1 MSDNSLAVSVR
12 TVLLAVLAVD
22 VGQSSLLR
30 LPLHPV
36 ASAGHQAVHDVQGVV
51 VDSLQDEPAIRTVQ
65 QTGWVTSYIFLLQ
78 GLSVPQV
85 QP

>member
-1 MSDNSLAVSVR
+1 MISPAVSGQ

-22 VGQSSLLR
+22 VGQSPLLW

-36 ASAGHQAVHDVQGVV
+36 ASAGHQAVHHVQRVV
-51 VDSLQDEPAIRTVQ
+51 VDSLQDEPSIRTVQ
-65 QTGWVTSYIFLLQ
+65 QAGGVTPHIFLLQ
-78 GLSVPQV
+78 GLSVSQV